1 MQENNNKKNDT
12 IFNFLL
18 FYDKRIFFL
27 FSFLLVIHGLIHLL
41 GFIVYLQIGEIE
53 DLPFKTTILFELIDL
68 GNNGIRIFGIIWL
81 MVTVAYLL
89 VIIAFIIQKKPNLYK
104 WLYLVTIF
112 SLIITFLDF
121 TVAFRG
127 TLFNLLVLVI
137 LLLDYDTVQ
146 ENVTKIKGIRINNL
160 IK

>member
-1 MQENNNKKNDT
+1 M
-12 IFNFLL
+12 
-18 FYDKRIFFL
+18 
-27 FSFLLVIHGLIHLL
+27 
-41 GFIVYLQIGEIE
+41 
-53 DLPFKTTILFELIDL
+53 PFKTTILFELIDL